1 MDKYLA
7 EILLGISIGAF
18 ITMLVILLSLIRK
31 DLRSRFG
38 SGSEFRK
45 KKFSKMP
52 KEKLN
57 GH

>member
-18 ITMLVILLSLIRK
+18 ITMLVILISLIRK
-31 DLRSRFG
+31 DLRSRCGGG
-38 SGSEFRK
+38 SVFRNK
-45 KKFSKMP
+45 KMPKMP
-52 KEKLN
+52 KEKLD